1 MRDAAD
7 SLQAGAGLPGD
18 FHSLVFSVLHFN
30 KQPNNTLLLSAM
42 YFCDNYHLQAPV
54 RPYFCGEGVRKG
66 ASDLFL
72 LWQRVSRQAKVA
84 AARREKKLSWGA
96 QNHLPMQPLWKDFHK
111 EGQP

>member
-1 MRDAAD
+1 MRNAIG
-7 SLQAGAGLPGD
+7 SFQAGDGLQGKNQSHPCID
-18 FHSLVFSVLHFN
+18 S
-30 KQPNNTLLLSAM
+30 
-42 YFCDNYHLQAPV
+42 NYLQAPICSH
-54 RPYFCGEGVRKG
+54 FCGEGVRKG